1 MKCNK
6 IFRLSSLRTS
16 IHIDGCNVT
25 HYQELHKF
33 SAEAEAEAFFDESIQ
48 ELLSHGWYDIESI
61 PVEENNKDII
71 LYLTRLTDPKKQ
83 GKHENLVLEQL
94 LEHSDIKT
102 KPELLKELERQINAL
117 RDKSQN
123 CRTIRDKSI
132 AHQDLNRGLTQS
144 SPYAGI
150 EDVKVIEELLLM
162 VNEFMK
168 TVNQNLEN
176 EENSNAGQTHL
187 NSVIHARQGFQ
198 LLVTKINNRQNLCPV
213 SILKIRCACP
223 VVRISIKISR

>member
-102 KPELLKELERQINAL
+102 KPELLDQLKIQIIAL
-117 RDKSQN
+117 REKCQK

-132 AHQDLNRGLTQS
+132 AHQDLTHALTAL
-144 SPYAGI
+144 SPYQGI
-150 EDVKVIEELLLM
+150 SLEDMKESLDM
-162 VNEFMK
+162 VNKLMN
-168 TVNQNLEN
+168 TVSKSLEN
-176 EENSNAGQTHL
+176 EETLYELHIEL
-187 NSVIHARQGFQ
+187 NTDVDSLFESLEKA
-198 LLVTKINNRQNLCPV
+198 KQN
-213 SILKIRCACP
+213 
-223 VVRISIKISR
+223 IK

>member
-1 MKCNK
+1 MSYSIHELREHLDKQV
-6 IFRLSSLRTS
+6 SSLNMRWNMYNYLFVDTEEK
-16 IHIDGCNVT
+16 IHIL
-25 HYQELHKF
+25 QETAPHMF
-33 SAEAEAEAFFDESIQ
+33 GVIQ
-48 ELLSHGWYDIESI
+48 IALF
-61 PVEENNKDII
+61 NDII

-176 EENSNAGQTHL
+176 EENSN
-187 NSVIHARQGFQ
+187 
-198 LLVTKINNRQNLCPV
+198 
-213 SILKIRCACP
+213 
-223 VVRISIKISR
+223 VVFI